1 MPGNKVGRLPLAR
14 ACSVP
19 TRRGTTARGS
29 PLTEPPVPPVDP
41 ALSWE
46 TLPLDDDLRRLLVA
60 LQRIVAVTPDADA
73 IKQLLIELCQSVVC
87 ADGAVLEELDG
98 DDLVVTHATG
108 ALVDALGVRLRRDH
122 SIAGRA
128 VATGEPQLS
137 PDVTLDERAD
147 HTTGWSSG
155 GRSLVVHPIQLDT
168 DLPAA
173 ITVVHM
179 EADALSARD
188 AAILQ
193 PLVSIAASRLKHV
206 TLFSQ
211 WESEARSDALTG
223 LANRRAWLERLSL
236 EMARALRTGSPLSLA
251 VFDLD
256 HFKAYNDKFG
266 HQAGDVILQRT
277 ASAWQAQ
284 IRETDLLARL
294 GGEEFALLLPDT
306 TLEGG
311 RLIGERL
318 LTAVPEGIT
327 ASCGLALWRGEDSTL
342 LYRRADEALYA
353 AKEAGRNRLAVA
365 SDHGS

>member
-1 MPGNKVGRLPLAR
+1 MPGNKAGRLSLAR
-14 ACSVP
+14 ACSVHRTGATP
-19 TRRGTTARGS
+19 HGGQL
-29 PLTEPPVPPVDP
+29 LTEPPVPPVDP

-46 TLPLDDDLRRLLVA
+46 ALPLDDDVRRLLVA
-60 LQRIVAVTPDADA
+60 QQLLVAVTPDGDA
-73 IKQLLIELCQSVVC
+73 IKQLLLELCQSVVS

-98 DDLVVTHATG
+98 DELVVTHATG
-108 ALVDALGVRLRRDH
+108 VLTDAVGVRLRRDH

-128 VATGEPQLS
+128 IATGEPQLS
-137 PDVTLDERAD
+137 PDVTVDERAD

-155 GRSLVVHPIQLDT
+155 GRSLIIHPLRLDT
-168 DLPAA
+168 DVPAA
-173 ITVVHM
+173 VTVVHL
-179 EADALSARD
+179 EPNALSARD

-206 TLFSQ
+206 TLFSK

-223 LANRRAWLERLSL
+223 LANRRVWRERLAL
-236 EMARALRTGSPLSLA
+236 ELARALRTGSPLSLA
-251 VFDLD
+251 IFDLD

-266 HQAGDVILQRT
+266 HQAGDVILQQT
-277 ASAWQAQ
+277 ASAWQGQ

-306 TLEGG
+306 TLDGG
-311 RLIGERL
+311 QLIGERL

-327 ASCGLALWRGEDSTL
+327 ASAGLALWRGEDGTL

-353 AKEAGRNRLAVA
+353 AKEAGRNRLAIA
-365 SDHGS
+365 PDHGS